1 MKNIIIGLGFLA
13 FLVVSYFA
21 YDLLINKSNP
31 CGQLFEQTSATLT
44 TKINVLEKDTSLT
57 IGRNRIQELSASAQ
71 QMALSL
77 QSCCIAAQTDKI
89 SGEQFLQCQTG
100 TTTYANRLDVI
111 AARLA
116 ALEEAKKSEPTT
128 IAMADNVSALNNQRI
143 APQQPV
149 APSSLQPRKMPTPPA
164 TVSKSKPHI
173 ILKAKTKKQQLDLLI
188 DEALAVS
195 VDYQKKVAGVVK

>member
-1 MKNIIIGLGFLA
+1 MKNVIMGLGFLA
-13 FLVVSYFA
+13 FLVVSYFT
-21 YDLLINKSNP
+21 YDLLSKNSNP
-31 CGQLFEQTSATLT
+31 CGQIFEQTSVTLT
-44 TKINVLEKDTSLT
+44 TKINVLEKDTSLA

-100 TTTYANRLDVI
+100 TTLYANRLDAI

-116 ALEEAKKSEPTT
+116 ALEKAKNSEPTT
-128 IAMADNVSALNNQRI
+128 IAMADHMSTLNNRMI
-143 APQQPV
+143 APQPN
-149 APSSLQPRKMPTPPA
+149 ALQPRSMSTPPEN
-164 TVSKSKPHI
+164 VS
-173 ILKAKTKKQQLDLLI
+173 ILKPPLVLKTKNKKQPLDLLI

-195 VDYQKKVAGVVK
+195 VDFKKKVAEVVK

>member
-1 MKNIIIGLGFLA
+1 MKNIIIGLGFLT

-21 YDLLINKSNP
+21 YDLLIKKSNP
-31 CGQLFEQTSATLT
+31 CGQLFEQTSASLT

-116 ALEEAKKSEPTT
+116 TLEEAKKSEPTT
-128 IAMADNVSALNNQRI
+128 IAMADNLNNQKI

-149 APSSLQPRKMPTPPA
+149 APNTLQPRKMPTPPA
-164 TVSKSKPHI
+164 MVSKSKPHS
-173 ILKAKTKKQQLDLLI
+173 ILKSKTKKEQLDLLI